1 MPSAR
6 LVRTTTSNV
15 CPVAVTRTVIFSASI
30 RCSAWRPND
39 QVDRRIVTG
48 WQSHLADVSLAE
60 EDRVHL
66 TFWWTRAHFAEWLRR
81 SAAASPAQR

>member
-39 QVDRRIVTG
+39 QVDRRIATDARQVEATNWRFRLNTG
-48 WQSHLADVSLAE
+48 LDIGLDKE
-60 EDRVHL
+60 
-66 TFWWTRAHFAEWLRR
+66 T
-81 SAAASPAQR
+81 